1 MINILDVAVPTVED
15 KNMFEK
21 ITSSPIAIACIVL
34 GVFILFLLIVVLS
47 KKGRKN

>member
-1 MINILDVAVPTVED
+1 MINILDVAVPTIED
-15 KNMFEK
+15 KNIFEK

-34 GVFILFLLIVVLS
+34 GVFILLVLIVFLS